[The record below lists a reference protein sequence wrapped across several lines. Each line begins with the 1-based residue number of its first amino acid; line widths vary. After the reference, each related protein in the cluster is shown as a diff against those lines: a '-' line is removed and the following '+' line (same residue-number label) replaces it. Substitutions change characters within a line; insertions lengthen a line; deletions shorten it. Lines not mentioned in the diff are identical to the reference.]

1 VHWPPTQAA
10 VNSDGGHEQMVLP
23 PLDESIAF
31 SCSLSREA
39 AATLAAAFPSHPA
52 QSFAHTCPTYT
63 TAQSKSDAHAV
74 SPGSSCVWMHDELD
88 RLLLLLSEELLGSL
102 VLDRL
107 LLDEEVR
114 VEVLLSVLPALPT
127 VSPPQATGSIAMT
140 TTA

>member
-1 VHWPPTQAA
+1 
-10 VNSDGGHEQMVLP
+10 
-23 PLDESIAF
+23 
-31 SCSLSREA
+31 
-39 AATLAAAFPSHPA
+39 
-52 QSFAHTCPTYT
+52 
-63 TAQSKSDAHAV
+63 
-74 SPGSSCVWMHDELD
+74 MHDELD